1 MLDQIIQ
8 AVRDGEKPALTAYA
22 ELKTIEK
29 ELKAA
34 LAEVQP
40 DAVADAER
48 YGEKTFNAHGFCFE
62 LRQGSRRWNFKNIPA
77 WGQKKSELAEI
88 EERAKHAFASW
99 EKGLLTASA
108 DGEEMELPEVTY
120 TLPAIVVKAVK

>member
-1 MLDQIIQ
+1 MIGEIITQ
-8 AVRDGEKPALTAYA
+8 VQSGDKSALVAYA
-22 ELKTIEK
+22 ELKNIEK

-34 LAEVQP
+34 LAEIQP

-48 YGEKTFNAHGFCFE
+48 YGEKTFNAHGYSFE

-88 EERAKHAFASW
+88 EDKAKHAYTSW

-108 DGEEMELPEVTY
+108 DGEEMELPQVTY
-120 TLPAIVVKAVK
+120 TSPAIVVKPQK